1 MANFI
6 STERVLMKLDELL
19 SRNDYASAERHILYW
34 LNEADSANDKRC
46 KLLLTNELAGLYRK
60 LSREKDALITVQNAL
75 ELVRDMGIENNIG
88 AGTTYINCATVL
100 KAFGKA
106 EDSMPLFEKA
116 LNVYKEK
123 LESNDKRFG
132 GLYNNMALSLVD
144 LKRFDDAYE
153 LYEKAI
159 SVMEK
164 HDDGMLEVAITYL
177 NIASAKEAELG
188 LEDSELIIEEY
199 LYKAMR
205 ILDEHENKD
214 GYYAFVCEK
223 CASVFGYYGFF
234 AYQNDL
240 TKRVR
245 EIYERS

>member
-6 STERVLMKLDELL
+6 STERVLSKLDELL
-19 SRNDYASAERHILYW
+19 SRNDYDSAEQHILYW

-60 LSREKDALITVQNAL
+60 LSREEDALKTVQNAL
-75 ELVRDMGIENNIG
+75 ELVKDMGIENNIG

-106 EDSMPLFEKA
+106 DESLPLFEKA
-116 LNVYKEK
+116 LNVYTEK

-144 LKRFDDAYE
+144 LKRFDDAYK

-159 SVMEK
+159 LVMEK
-164 HDDGMLEVAITYL
+164 HNDGMLEIAITYL

-199 LYKAMR
+199 IYKAMK
-205 ILDEHENKD
+205 ILDEYEKRD

-234 AYQNDL
+234 AYENDL
-240 TKRVR
+240 TKRAR

>member
-6 STERVLMKLDELL
+6 STERVLNKLDELL
-19 SRNDYASAERHILYW
+19 SRNDYASAEKHILYW
-34 LNEADSANDKRC
+34 IDEANAINDKRC

-60 LSREKDALITVQNAL
+60 LLREEDALKTVQDAL
-75 ELVRDMGIENNIG
+75 ELVKDMGIENNIG

-100 KAFGKA
+100 KAFGRA
-106 EDSMPLFEKA
+106 EESIPIFEKA
-116 LNVYKEK
+116 LDVYNEK

-144 LKRFDDAYE
+144 LKRFQEAYK
-153 LYEKAI
+153 LYDKAI
-159 SVMEK
+159 SIMEK
-164 HDDGMLEVAITYL
+164 HKDGLLEVAITYL
-177 NIASAKEAELG
+177 NIASAKETELG
-188 LEDSELIIEEY
+188 LEDAESIIEEY
-199 LYKAMR
+199 LYKAMK
-205 ILDEHENKD
+205 ILDDYEMKD
-214 GYYAFVCEK
+214 GYYAFVCDK

-240 TKRVR
+240 TKRAR

>member
-6 STERVLMKLDELL
+6 STERMLAKLDELL
-19 SRNDYASAERHILYW
+19 SRNDYTSAEKHILYW
-34 LNEADSANDKRC
+34 LSEADSANDKRC

-60 LSREKDALITVQNAL
+60 LSREEDALNTVQNAL
-75 ELVRDMGIENNIG
+75 ELIKDMGIENNIG

-144 LKRFDDAYE
+144 LKRFDDAYK

-159 SVMEK
+159 SIMEQ

-188 LEDSELIIEEY
+188 LETSEKIIEEY
-199 LYKAMR
+199 LNKAMK
-205 ILDEHENKD
+205 ILDEHKNRD
-214 GYYAFVCEK
+214 GYYAFVCDK

-234 AYQNDL
+234 VYQNDL
-240 TKRVR
+240 IKRAR